1 MGPFWVGAA
10 GSANS
15 GRHPVYLQEINGM
28 GAKTLLYGRHTLVLD
43 VLVFGW
49 ERQVLAENSSK
60 CLS

>member
-1 MGPFWVGAA
+1 
-10 GSANS
+10 
-15 GRHPVYLQEINGM
+15 M